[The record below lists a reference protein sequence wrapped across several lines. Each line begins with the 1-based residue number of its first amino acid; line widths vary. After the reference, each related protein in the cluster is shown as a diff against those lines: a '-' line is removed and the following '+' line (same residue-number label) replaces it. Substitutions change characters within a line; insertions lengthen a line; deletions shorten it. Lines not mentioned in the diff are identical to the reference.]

1 MSCSPHS
8 FTLKCVYI
16 VNNNPRRR
24 AHKLTNILTRVHY
37 PQPTRTL
44 TRINQPDSTGSSSNA
59 ALSLSLS
66 FTGRFCRSP
75 SPLSRRSARVMSI
88 APETKSCFKIT
99 FIVFTDRKWM
109 VKKKKK
115 SIKKIRATSS
125 GEILILMV
133 FAAGAVRFYLHVLNY
148 CMIFFR
154 RQKTTPS
161 PPATIITNSS
171 RDNNAK
177 SLRRLQSI
185 TIAN

>member
-115 SIKKIRATSS
+115 INKKNPCDI
-125 GEILILMV
+125 
-133 FAAGAVRFYLHVLNY
+133 VRGDSYSY
-148 CMIFFR
+148 GFR
-154 RQKTTPS
+154 RGRRPFLFARFELLYDFFSPS
-161 PPATIITNSS
+161 ENDTVPACN
-171 RDNNAK
+171 DYY
-177 SLRRLQSI
+177 
-185 TIAN
+185 